1 MNIKENLEVLQEEIE
16 FQEIDEIIKRLNNNE
31 NISSEEIKKFL
42 QNLEDKFSLSV
53 EYFSTEFFEAK
64 KYLENY

>member
-1 MNIKENLEVLQEEIE
+1 MNIKESLEVLQEEIE

-53 EYFSTEFFEAK
+53 EYFSTEFFEAIK
-64 KYLENY
+64 VLKNY

>member
-1 MNIKENLEVLQEEIE
+1 MNIKESLEVLQEEIE
-16 FQEIDEIIKRLNNNE
+16 FQEVDEIIKRLNNNE

-53 EYFSTEFFEAK
+53 EYFSTEFFDAIK
-64 KYLENY
+64 TLKNH